1 MQKSNIYFVFPKKI
15 SKLAPEKTITTRFY
29 KLKNLSTMEKLIAAI
44 KAQVN
49 AILADIDKVENK
61 AAKARVRKAT
71 ILLEKAAK
79 EYRKVSVK

>member
-1 MQKSNIYFVFPKKI
+1 
-15 SKLAPEKTITTRFY
+15 
-29 KLKNLSTMEKLIAAI
+29 MEKLIAEI

-71 ILLEKAAK
+71 LLLEKVAK